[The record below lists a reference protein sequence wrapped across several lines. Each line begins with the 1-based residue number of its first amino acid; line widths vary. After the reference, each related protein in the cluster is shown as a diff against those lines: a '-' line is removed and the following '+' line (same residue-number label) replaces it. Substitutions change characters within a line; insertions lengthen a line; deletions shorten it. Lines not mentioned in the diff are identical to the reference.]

1 MSTSSIVD
9 FKTEQP
15 PRLIIERFPDYEQVI
30 AELWNTSEEF
40 REVCTDFVSARVSL
54 DRAKQSQQQPRIVA
68 RYEELLEDLRL
79 ELLAHFDAPPR
90 GAS

>member
-15 PRLIIERFPDYEQVI
+15 PRLIIERFPDHEQVI
-30 AELWNTSEEF
+30 EALWNASEEF
-40 REVCTDFVSARVSL
+40 REVCTDFASARVSL
-54 DRAKQSQQQPRIVA
+54 NRAKQSHQHPRTVA
-68 RYEELLEDLRL
+68 RYEELLEELQL
-79 ELLAHFDAPPR
+79 ELLALFDAAPR